1 MSLLK
6 QIAYELKRHAPFTAF
21 GALSGVILMGIMI
34 LVGLSYET
42 PHIIFHVLHPLH
54 IVLSALVTT
63 AMYRRYRGGVAMAV
77 GIGFVGSIAICST
90 SDIVFPYIG
99 GVLLGLPITLHVCF
113 IEHTW
118 LITLSALAGIAIGL
132 LWSRT
137 RFPHAGHVLLSTY
150 SSLFYFTT
158 FGTPADWIPLLPL
171 IFPILFIAVW
181 VPCCVSDIVFPLLFV
196 RKRGGRRRF

>member
-34 LVGLSYET
+34 LVGLSYGT

-63 AMYRRYRGGVAMAV
+63 AMYRRYRGGVAVAV